1 MSDSILCEESIV
13 FASKILKLSRRLR
26 AQSEYVISDQIG
38 RSGTSIGAN
47 LHEAR
52 YAQSKADFVSKL
64 QIALKES
71 NETSYWLKLLLKSEY
86 ITEEEYKEYDEACT
100 HLRVL
105 LISSIKT
112 AKASQ

>member
-1 MSDSILCEESIV
+1 MSDSILCNDSIM
-13 FASKILKLSRRLR
+13 FASKILKLSKRLR
-26 AQSEYVISDQIG
+26 EQKEYVVSDQIG

-47 LHEAR
+47 IHEAR
-52 YAQSKADFVSKL
+52 YAQSKADFLSKL

-71 NETSYWLKLLLKSEY
+71 NETGYWLKLLLNSEY
-86 ITEEEYKEYDEACT
+86 LTEAEYKEYDEACT